1 MFAKLLVGSSAVAF
15 AVLAACSSDTLT
27 PACSI
32 SGTYLLHYDLVGGSS
47 PNCKPINDSTSD
59 ASDAAATPAG
69 CSVSRDT
76 TACTVNLACK
86 YSVLG
91 YTLNV
96 TGNAKLVN
104 GGASGTGTA
113 TAQTTDPKG
122 AVTTCNYNITY
133 TRQ

>member
-1 MFAKLLVGSSAVAF
+1 MIAKALIVSSTM
-15 AVLAACSSDTLT
+15 VLGALIACSSDTLT

-32 SGTYLLHYDLVGGSS
+32 SGTYTLHYDLVGGSNM
-47 PNCKPINDSTSD
+47 NCKPINDGTYDAND
-59 ASDAAATPAG
+59 ASVNN
-69 CSVSRDT
+69 CSITRDT
-76 TACTVNLACK
+76 TACTVNLSCK
-86 YSVLG
+86 YTVLG
-91 YTLNV
+91 FNLNV

-104 GGASGTGTA
+104 GGVSGTGTA